1 MKIHIVI
8 KHVRTGQAYTYIHS
22 LAECIKEQI
31 ESNSVKNEEGYFMKN
46 EAVEDIN
53 IEKKV

>member
-8 KHVRTGQAYTYIHS
+8 KHVRTGQVYTHIHS

-46 EAVEDIN
+46 EAVEDIL
-53 IEKKV
+53 